1 MYYIKRC
8 NAYRSLA
15 RRLEF
20 VTSCSSVDTN
30 RRALFSPLALFFPRQ
45 NDETETEEEEED
57 MRNSSP
63 PPPCCYYEVK
73 PLGMLF
79 FLSEEEKAAH
89 SETRE
94 KSLGDFSKLS
104 DEILL
109 NHVLSEHVD
118 DAKTLM
124 RFAVASKM
132 CFEFAAIDSL
142 WKKMYLQKY
151 GLERADFRMCD
162 SWKALYA
169 AKEEEDAETNRS
181 TNNTNKKK
189 TPIMG
194 EKKKVMRRLY
204 SDALY
209 LPKRINNIE
218 IKQTW
223 VERFTVPEIDCRD
236 VDDDEDERGE
246 TSTSKSS
253 SIERA
258 FREEFEKNNRPVV
271 LRGLAKN
278 WKAIEKWKTNEALL
292 KEYGEETFLVGGYRT
307 CLKNYVSY
315 CLRENDM
322 DDNKLLL
329 FDPKAKE
336 EMWTEN
342 TGVFEEGSL
351 FHNIFTRDGD
361 YFKVLGEEKR
371 PHYKWVIFGPNRSGS
386 TFHVDPN
393 GTSAWNAVIRG
404 RKKWILFPHDE
415 VPPGVFPSEDNA
427 NVVCPL
433 TPLEWYENF
442 YDACTYENDD
452 YDGEETKARHF
463 QETICEPGDVIFVPS
478 QWWHCVVNLPPSE
491 DDQNQDEDKN
501 VHLALTAN
509 FVSRSNM
516 PTVLKILDS
525 KNSNLVSGYDD
536 KAQRHSLGEAFEAR
550 MRETYP
556 EILADARQRAIKMD
570 DDAAAAAAKK
580 KKKKPRRAPNER
592 DDNGDFNEDDDDDDD
607 DNNNKKK
614 KKKKQK
620 NASSSSIF
628 AQTTSFAFGF
638 GGGNNE

>member
-1 MYYIKRC
+1 
-8 NAYRSLA
+8 
-15 RRLEF
+15 
-20 VTSCSSVDTN
+20 
-30 RRALFSPLALFFPRQ
+30 
-45 NDETETEEEEED
+45 
-57 MRNSSP
+57 
-63 PPPCCYYEVK
+63 
-73 PLGMLF
+73 
-79 FLSEEEKAAH
+79 
-89 SETRE
+89 
-94 KSLGDFSKLS
+94 
-104 DEILL
+104 
-109 NHVLSEHVD
+109 
-118 DAKTLM
+118 
-124 RFAVASKM
+124 
-132 CFEFAAIDSL
+132 
-142 WKKMYLQKY
+142 
-151 GLERADFRMCD
+151 
-162 SWKALYA
+162 
-169 AKEEEDAETNRS
+169 
-181 TNNTNKKK
+181 
-189 TPIMG
+189 
-194 EKKKVMRRLY
+194 
-204 SDALY
+204 
-209 LPKRINNIE
+209 
-218 IKQTW
+218 
-223 VERFTVPEIDCRD
+223 
-236 VDDDEDERGE
+236 
-246 TSTSKSS
+246 
-253 SIERA
+253 
-258 FREEFEKNNRPVV
+258 
-271 LRGLAKN
+271 
-278 WKAIEKWKTNEALL
+278 
-292 KEYGEETFLVGGYRT
+292 
-307 CLKNYVSY
+307 
-315 CLRENDM
+315 M

-404 RKKWILFPHDE
+404 RKKWILFPQDE

-442 YDACTYENDD
+442 YDACVYENDD
-452 YDGEETKARHF
+452 YDGEKTKARHF

-478 QWWHCVVNLPPSE
+478 QWWHCVVNLPLSE

-550 MRETYP
+550 MREAYP

-570 DDAAAAAAKK
+570 DDAAA
-580 KKKKPRRAPNER
+580 KKKPRRAPNER
-592 DDNGDFNEDDDDDDD
+592 NDYEDFNDDDDD
-607 DNNNKKK
+607 DNTKKK

-620 NASSSSIF
+620 KKENASSSIF

-638 GGGNNE
+638 GGGNE

>member
-1 MYYIKRC
+1 MR
-8 NAYRSLA
+8 APSSSPRS
-15 RRLEF
+15 
-20 VTSCSSVDTN
+20 TN
-30 RRALFSPLALFFPRQ
+30 RRRH
-45 NDETETEEEEED
+45 
-57 MRNSSP
+57 
-63 PPPCCYYEVK
+63 YYEVK

-79 FLSEEEKAAH
+79 FLSEKEKATH
-89 SETRE
+89 SQTRE
-94 KSLGDFSKLS
+94 KSLGVFSKLS

-109 NHVLSEHVD
+109 NNVLSEHVD

-124 RFAVASKM
+124 RFALASKM
-132 CFEFAAIDSL
+132 CFEFARFDSL
-142 WKKMYLQKY
+142 WKKLYLQKY
-151 GLERADFRMCD
+151 GLEKADFSSCD
-162 SWKALYA
+162 SWKALYER
-169 AKEEEDAETNRS
+169 EEEENLETNRRND
-181 TNNTNKKK
+181 TNTKKK
-189 TPIMG
+189 TPG
-194 EKKKVMRRLY
+194 VAQKKKEVRREKARRRRLY

-223 VERFTVPEIDCRD
+223 VERFTVPEIDCRNE
-236 VDDDEDERGE
+236 DEDESE
-246 TSTSKSS
+246 TSTSK

-307 CLKNYVSY
+307 SLKNYVSY

-404 RKKWILFPHDE
+404 RKKWILFPQDE

-442 YDACTYENDD
+442 YDACVYENDD
-452 YDGEETKARHF
+452 YDGEKTKARHF

-478 QWWHCVVNLPPSE
+478 QWWHCVVNLPLSE

-550 MRETYP
+550 MREAYP

-570 DDAAAAAAKK
+570 DDAAA
-580 KKKKPRRAPNER
+580 KKKPRRAPNER
-592 DDNGDFNEDDDDDDD
+592 NDYEDFNDDDDD
-607 DNNNKKK
+607 DNTKKK

-620 NASSSSIF
+620 KKENASSSIF

-638 GGGNNE
+638 GGGNE

>member
-1 MYYIKRC
+1 
-8 NAYRSLA
+8 
-15 RRLEF
+15 
-20 VTSCSSVDTN
+20 
-30 RRALFSPLALFFPRQ
+30 
-45 NDETETEEEEED
+45 
-57 MRNSSP
+57 
-63 PPPCCYYEVK
+63 
-73 PLGMLF
+73 MLF
-79 FLSEEEKAAH
+79 FLSEKEKATH

-104 DEILL
+104 DEVLL

-124 RFAVASKM
+124 RFALASKM
-132 CFEFAAIDSL
+132 CFEFAAFDSL
-142 WKKMYLQKY
+142 WKKLYLQKY
-151 GLERADFRMCD
+151 GLERADFSACG
-162 SWKALYA
+162 SWKALYQ
-169 AKEEEDAETNRS
+169 KEEEETNRS
-181 TNNTNKKK
+181 KNTNKK
-189 TPIMG
+189 TPMG
-194 EKKKVMRRLY
+194 EKKKVRREKALRRLY

-236 VDDDEDERGE
+236 EDDEDDERSE
-246 TSTSKSS
+246 TSTSK

-258 FREEFEKNNRPVV
+258 FREDFEKNNRPVV
-271 LRGLAKN
+271 LRGLAKK

-315 CLRENDM
+315 CLRENDT

-404 RKKWILFPHDE
+404 RKKWILFPQDE

-442 YDACTYENDD
+442 YDACMYENDD
-452 YDGEETKARHF
+452 YDGEERKAHHF

-491 DDQNQDEDKN
+491 EDHNQDEDKN

-550 MRETYP
+550 MREMYP
-556 EILADARQRAIKMD
+556 KILADARQRAIKMD
-570 DDAAAAAAKK
+570 DDAAA
-580 KKKKPRRAPNER
+580 KKKPRRAPNER
-592 DDNGDFNEDDDDDDD
+592 DDNGDFNDDD
-607 DNNNKKK
+607 DNNNKT

-620 NASSSSIF
+620 KRENASSSIF
-628 AQTTSFAFGF
+628 AQTTSFAFRF
-638 GGGNNE
+638 GGGNE